1 MAKAGDETDI
11 SNASRKENQRG
22 SAAERQ
28 LRRIQARQRLESAL
42 ADLAR
47 IKGKASDDGN
57 HAASLSEVC
66 AEAHGTSESEE
77 EGGEAQDS

>member
-1 MAKAGDETDI
+1 MVKAGDETGI
-11 SNASRKENQRG
+11 SHASREG
-22 SAAERQ
+22 AAERQ
-28 LRRIQARQRLESAL
+28 LRRIQAKQRLESAL
-42 ADLAR
+42 ADLAK

-57 HAASLSEVC
+57 HAASLSERF